1 MDNKITF
8 MEYLANKLQMEN
20 NELRI
25 ENAKLE
31 FVVKVLQEKN
41 ESLNKK
47 LENNEADENK
57 EYKK

>member
-20 NELRI
+20 NDLRI

-31 FVVKVLQEKN
+31 FTVKVLQEKN
-41 ESLNKK
+41 AEFCKK
-47 LENNEADENK
+47 IEEIEGNSEE
-57 EYKK
+57 KKQ